1 MKDYILR
8 KYGTRKNCANS
19 LGVDVR
25 TVYNWINI
33 NAMPMLKHADQIVQ
47 TSDTTRV
54 ELIGEILFNE
64 EEKQI

>member
-8 KYGTRKNCANS
+8 KYGTRKNCAQS

-33 NAMPMLKHADQIVQ
+33 NAMPMLKHADKIVQ

-64 EEKQI
+64 EEKQ

>member
-25 TVYNWINI
+25 TVYRWINI
-33 NAMPMLKHADQIVQ
+33 NAMPMLKHVDKIVQ
-47 TSDTTRV
+47 TSDTTKL

>member
-1 MKDYILR
+1 MKDYILG
-8 KYGTRKNCANS
+8 KYGTRKNCAKS

-25 TVYNWINI
+25 TVYRWINI
-33 NAMPMLKHADQIVQ
+33 SAMPMLKHADKIVQ

-64 EEKQI
+64 EQKQI

>member
-33 NAMPMLKHADQIVQ
+33 NAMPMLKHADKIVQ

-64 EEKQI
+64 EEKQ

>member
-8 KYGTRKNCANS
+8 KYGTRKNCADS

-33 NAMPMLKHADQIVQ
+33 NAMPMLKHADKIVQ

>member
-8 KYGTRKNCANS
+8 KYGTRQNCAKS

-25 TVYNWINI
+25 TVYRWINI
-33 NAMPMLKHADQIVQ
+33 NAMPMLKHVDKIVK

-54 ELIGEILFNE
+54 ELIGEILSNE

>member
-25 TVYNWINI
+25 TVYRWINI
-33 NAMPMLKHADQIVQ
+33 NAMPMLKHADKIVQ

>member
-33 NAMPMLKHADQIVQ
+33 NAMPMLKHADKIVQ

-64 EEKQI
+64 EEKK

>member
-33 NAMPMLKHADQIVQ
+33 NAMPMLKHADKIVQ
-47 TSDTTRV
+47 TSDTTKV

-64 EEKQI
+64 EEKQ

>member
-8 KYGTRKNCANS
+8 KYGTRKNCADS
-19 LGVDVR
+19 VGVDVR
-25 TVYNWINI
+25 TVYRWINI
-33 NAMPMLKHADQIVQ
+33 SAMPMLKHADKIVQ

-64 EEKQI
+64 EQKQI

>member
-25 TVYNWINI
+25 TVYRWINI
-33 NAMPMLKHADQIVQ
+33 NAMPMLKHADKIVQ

-54 ELIGEILFNE
+54 ELIAEILFNE
-64 EEKQI
+64 EEKQ

>member
-33 NAMPMLKHADQIVQ
+33 NAMPMLKHADKIVQ

>member
-25 TVYNWINI
+25 TVYRWINI
-33 NAMPMLKHADQIVQ
+33 NAMPMLKHVDKIVQ

-64 EEKQI
+64 EEKQ

>member
-25 TVYNWINI
+25 TVYRWINI
-33 NAMPMLKHADQIVQ
+33 NAMPMLKHADKIVQ

-64 EEKQI
+64 EEKQ

>member
-8 KYGTRKNCANS
+8 KYGTRKNCAQS

-33 NAMPMLKHADQIVQ
+33 NAMPMLKHADKIVQ

>member
-8 KYGTRKNCANS
+8 KYGTRKNCAQS

-25 TVYNWINI
+25 TVYRWINI
-33 NAMPMLKHADQIVQ
+33 NAMPMLKHADKIVQ

>member
-8 KYGTRKNCANS
+8 KYGTRKNCSTS

-25 TVYNWINI
+25 TVYRWINI
-33 NAMPMLKHADQIVQ
+33 NAMPMLKHADKIVQ